1 MGTFF
6 NPSLNGSESSSALA
20 VGGVGG
26 TDEHTPNVDITT
38 TKKAGEDITQSY
50 LKIKYIV
57 HEWYLNVDIHLK
69 CKIWSLYIVLFLN
82 KFSYLEKIYDIIK
95 KTFLTALGSS
105 SELHP
110 FTIAGAIRL
119 AAKIPRGLAINQ
131 R

>member
-26 TDEHTPNVDITT
+26 TDEHTPNVDIKT

>member
-69 CKIWSLYIVLFLN
+69 FEVFYIVLFLN

-95 KTFLTALGSS
+95 KTYLTALGSS

-119 AAKIPRGLAINQ
+119 AAKIPRGLATNQ

>member
-69 CKIWSLYIVLFLN
+69 CKIWNLYIVLFLN

-119 AAKIPRGLAINQ
+119 AAKIPRGLATNQ

>member
-1 MGTFF
+1 M
-6 NPSLNGSESSSALA
+6 
-20 VGGVGG
+20 GG
-26 TDEHTPNVDITT
+26 TDEHTPNVDIMT

-57 HEWYLNVDIHLK
+57 HEWYLNVDIHK
-69 CKIWSLYIVLFLN
+69 NAKSEVFYIVLFLN

-119 AAKIPRGLAINQ
+119 AAKIPRGLATNQ

>member
-69 CKIWSLYIVLFLN
+69 CKIWSFYNVLFLN

-119 AAKIPRGLAINQ
+119 AAKIPRGLATNQ

>member
-26 TDEHTPNVDITT
+26 TDEHTPNVDITI

-119 AAKIPRGLAINQ
+119 AAKIPRGLATNQ